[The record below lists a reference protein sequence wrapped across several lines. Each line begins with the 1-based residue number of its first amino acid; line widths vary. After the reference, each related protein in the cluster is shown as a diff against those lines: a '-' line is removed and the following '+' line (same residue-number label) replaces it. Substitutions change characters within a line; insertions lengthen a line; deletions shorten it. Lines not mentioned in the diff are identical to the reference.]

1 MSDQAA
7 ETTVPRA
14 KVNKIVLGAA
24 VALVVVA
31 ILGVVLVVRFVESER
46 ARDMQA
52 WQVRLGIVADTRA
65 ADVSRWIEDQFATL
79 RDLAENASL
88 QLYVTELML
97 GGEEG
102 LDGEPAELSYLRNL
116 LLATAQRAGFT
127 APEAEI
133 EIAANVERAGLA
145 GIALTDVQGNLLVAT
160 PSMPPAN
167 AALRKAMVAAG
178 EGEAALVDMY
188 LGISQQPT
196 MGFVVP
202 VYAIQDDAEGSRA
215 IGLVVGLKLIGADL
229 YERLAQP
236 GETAEALL
244 VRVNDATIEYLSPLA
259 DGTQPLRRAL
269 ARDTPDLAAAFVVE
283 TPGGFAT
290 RRDYQGT
297 DVLVTGRGLAVAPW
311 FLVRTVTAVEALSAI
326 DSRARTLLIVFLG
339 LIAGIAV
346 ALVAVW
352 RHGTSLRAAEAAER
366 HRLAAEQ
373 FANVTRFLRVVTD
386 ALPNPMMAVDGD
398 GRYMFSNMAAAE
410 EAGLHPRD
418 MIGKDLASVM
428 GPVRARLFQRINNRV
443 MADQEPATEYHAFS
457 DDGAEGAEGS
467 EIAVKSDH
475 LPIAATSRRPAG
487 VLMRLED
494 ITEITE
500 QRRRG
505 ERIMRQLVQT
515 LLGVVDRRDPYSA
528 NHSARLAEVAKAI
541 AREMGLDDLECATV
555 ETAGNLINLGKIL
568 IPIELLT
575 KTEDLTDEERDSLQ
589 NSVVVSADLLEGVE
603 FDGPVVATIRQMQ
616 EHWDGT
622 GPEAVAGEA
631 IEGGARIV
639 AVANAFVGMV
649 SARAWRRAMPF
660 DQACKVLSDQA
671 GTVFDRRPVS
681 ALINFIDNRGGRD
694 RWASWGE
701 APEEGAGDTTS

>member
-1 MSDQAA
+1 MSNVTIRDIRTIFTEPDGIRLVIVKIETSEPGLYGIGCATFTQRPTAVKTALDDYLRLLLVGRDVADIEDVWQSSYVSSYWRNGPVLNNAMSGVDQALWDIKGKMA
-7 ETTVPRA
+7 GMPVYDLFGGKAREA
-14 KVNKIVLGAA
+14 AA
-24 VALVVVA
+24 VYVHAK
-31 ILGVVLVVRFVESER
+31 G
-46 ARDMQA
+46 
-52 WQVRLGIVADTRA
+52 
-65 ADVSRWIEDQFATL
+65 
-79 RDLAENASL
+79 AENA
-88 QLYVTELML
+88 E
-97 GGEEG
+97 
-102 LDGEPAELSYLRNL
+102 
-116 LLATAQRAGFT
+116 
-127 APEAEI
+127 
-133 EIAANVERAGLA
+133 VEDEVR
-145 GIALTDVQGNLLVAT
+145 
-160 PSMPPAN
+160 SFM
-167 AALRKAMVAAG
+167 
-178 EGEAALVDMY
+178 
-188 LGISQQPT
+188 
-196 MGFVVP
+196 
-202 VYAIQDDAEGSRA
+202 AEGYHH
-215 IGLVVGLKLIGADL
+215 I
-229 YERLAQP
+229 
-236 GETAEALL
+236 
-244 VRVNDATIEYLSPLA
+244 RVQI
-259 DGTQPLRRAL
+259 
-269 ARDTPDLAAAFVVE
+269 E